1 MINLPKHVYKRPQTS
16 RHVAMPGI
24 VQAEPRDERAPIFQH
39 GNQPAVVQ
47 PITGR
52 GLRYI
57 RKAQTIG
64 RRLNHQAV
72 VIQREYA
79 GNIDRHFLPVLAEL
93 PAVALAARQPLANA
107 VVVTK
112 VVGRGERCSS
122 REIRGRCNDYE
133 AKIIADAHRHH
144 VARDRLAKPYS
155 GIETLLNDIDEP
167 SLRDQIDRQIATN
180 LTGSIQVIR
189 AALPYLRRQ
198 GGGRIVQI
206 SSEGG
211 QIAYP
216 NFSLYHAT
224 KWGIEGFVESVAK
237 EVAPF
242 GIDFVIV
249 EPGPTSTQF
258 GAGLDHAV
266 PMPEYDDT
274 PAGDVRMAIA
284 SNSFAIRGD
293 AGKTVAAMIVAVDSA
308 HPPLR
313 LTLGGGAY
321 DSISAALA
329 ERLRMLEAQK
339 DIAFS
344 ADSID

>member
-1 MINLPKHVYKRPQTS
+1 MMKTW
-16 RHVAMPGI
+16 
-24 VQAEPRDERAPIFQH
+24 F
-39 GNQPAVVQ
+39 
-47 PITGR
+47 ITGTSS
-52 GLRYI
+52 GL
-57 RKAQTIG
+57 G
-64 RRLNHQAV
+64 RL
-72 VIQREYA
+72 
-79 GNIDRHFLPVLAEL
+79 LAERL
-93 PAVALAARQPLANA
+93 LQRGDRVVATLRREGALDDLKIQYDGRLHVLTLDVTDLRAVHTNIAAAFEAMGRID
-107 VVVTK
+107 VVVNNAGYGLFGAAEEVT
-112 VVGRGERCSS
+112 
-122 REIRGRCNDYE
+122 
-133 AKIIADAHRHH
+133 
-144 VARDRLAKPYS
+144 
-155 GIETLLNDIDEP
+155 DE
-167 SLRDQIDRQIATN
+167 QIDRQIATN

-189 AALPYLRRQ
+189 AALPHLRRQ

-211 QIAYP
+211 QSAYP

-274 PAGDVRMAIA
+274 PAGDVRRAIA

-293 AGKTVAAMIVAVDSA
+293 AGKTVAAMIVAADSA

-321 DSISAALA
+321 DSMSAALA
-329 ERLRMLEAQK
+329 ERLKMLEAQK

>member
-1 MINLPKHVYKRPQTS
+1 MMKTWL
-16 RHVAMPGI
+16 
-24 VQAEPRDERAPIFQH
+24 
-39 GNQPAVVQ
+39 
-47 PITGR
+47 ITGTSS
-52 GLRYI
+52 GL
-57 RKAQTIG
+57 G
-64 RRLNHQAV
+64 RL
-72 VIQREYA
+72 
-79 GNIDRHFLPVLAEL
+79 LAERL
-93 PAVALAARQPLANA
+93 LQRGDRVVATLRREGALDELKTQYDDRLHVLTLDVTDNRAVHTNIAAAFEAMGRID
-107 VVVTK
+107 VVVNNAGYGLFGAAEEVT
-112 VVGRGERCSS
+112 
-122 REIRGRCNDYE
+122 DY
-133 AKIIADAHRHH
+133 
-144 VARDRLAKPYS
+144 
-155 GIETLLNDIDEP
+155 
-167 SLRDQIDRQIATN
+167 QIDRQIATN

-189 AALPYLRRQ
+189 AALPHLRRQ
-198 GGGRIVQI
+198 GGGRIVQV

-274 PAGDVRMAIA
+274 PAGDVRRAIA

-293 AGKTVAAMIVAVDSA
+293 AGKTVAAMIVAADSA
-308 HPPLR
+308 YPPLR

-321 DSISAALA
+321 GSISAALA
-329 ERLRMLEAQK
+329 ERLRKLEAQK

-344 ADSID
+344 ADT

>member
-1 MINLPKHVYKRPQTS
+1 MMKTWFISGTS
-16 RHVAMPGI
+16 SGL
-24 VQAEPRDERAPIFQH
+24 
-39 GNQPAVVQ
+39 
-47 PITGR
+47 GR
-52 GLRYI
+52 L
-57 RKAQTIG
+57 
-64 RRLNHQAV
+64 
-72 VIQREYA
+72 
-79 GNIDRHFLPVLAEL
+79 LAERL
-93 PAVALAARQPLANA
+93 LQRGDRVVATLRHEGALDELKQQYDDRLHVLTLDVTDIREVHTNISAAFEAMGRID
-107 VVVTK
+107 VVVNNAGYGLFGAAEEVTD
-112 VVGRGERCSS
+112 EQ
-122 REIRGRCNDYE
+122 
-133 AKIIADAHRHH
+133 
-144 VARDRLAKPYS
+144 
-155 GIETLLNDIDEP
+155 IE
-167 SLRDQIDRQIATN
+167 RQIATN

-189 AALPYLRRQ
+189 AALPHLRRQ
-198 GGGRIVQI
+198 GGGRIVQV

-237 EVAPF
+237 EVGPF

-274 PAGDVRMAIA
+274 PAGDVRRAIA

-293 AGKTVAAMIVAVDSA
+293 AGKTVTAMIVAADSA

-321 DSISAALA
+321 DSIRAALA
-329 ERLRMLEAQK
+329 ERLRVLEAQK

-344 ADSID
+344 VDSIS